1 MALVKRITEYRPRH
15 AAVAEIPD
23 PPSTSHKF
31 SNNFVSTQYLM
42 TRTSPT
48 RPYHKLETDSQVSSD
63 ELKEWSFYDVSYV
76 NKDEAIRPP
85 SPPCDTTKRTTPT
98 KPTAI
103 NTSTTNT
110 TNYGHSS
117 RTNSMGSRSVSSTED
132 ANSLYS
138 HPLTRH
144 TSVTSSTS
152 VSPNNHQYYK
162 QSLPPLPSDSNSKT
176 NSGASSDD
184 QERDPP
190 SRPASVST
198 SFASFPR
205 PQQLS
210 ELATSL
216 ARAPAMSSTSAIE
229 QQPESPTAAEL
240 LEPCI
245 PPMVP
250 YAYHPRIYGSS
261 TPPQVY
267 GHSSTTVGAK
277 VYSFGGTNGSACN
290 NDMHCFNTDAH
301 VLKKIDRSVKPAI
314 QRTVPRPI
322 YRRRSFNQTET
333 NGPAVSPN
341 TPALVTPSP
350 RKFHTGTTKYIAPV
364 PGVPKRHGGVD
375 IFYFGGGDDT
385 QCFNDAFLFDTR
397 THLFRKVAD
406 GENDKRPAPRQG
418 HVTINSGDYFYV
430 HGGHNPFT
438 GQIFNDMWRFDT
450 ATNKWAEVEYQ
461 NAGEAH
467 PAAAYHDGCF
477 CEREG
482 YFLFYGGRFEDGTVC
497 SQMTR
502 FYPKTASW
510 ASVPVF
516 IYNKLT
522 GQGMRVS
529 LGRFGHKIMNGGKW
543 VYILGGD
550 NGDGQVTDMWV
561 FSLSTG
567 VMIRSCYYGVLLKG
581 LSHHTTAFCDG
592 RLYFF
597 GGLNTAAER
606 PEVVCEIRCIELP
619 LSGTCMKEED

>member
-23 PPSTSHKF
+23 PPSTSHQF

-42 TRTSPT
+42 TRTSPI
-48 RPYHKLETDSQVSSD
+48 RPYPKLDTDSVTPQLPSD
-63 ELKEWSFYDVSYV
+63 ELGCVAPLKEWSFYDVSYV

-85 SPPCDTTKRTTPT
+85 SPPFDTKRGVANTKTP
-98 KPTAI
+98 
-103 NTSTTNT
+103 N
-110 TNYGHSS
+110 GHSS

-162 QSLPPLPSDSNSKT
+162 QSLPPLPSDT
-176 NSGASSDD
+176 NSTDRE
-184 QERDPP
+184 QPP

-216 ARAPAMSSTSAIE
+216 ARAPAMSTSAIE
-229 QQPESPTAAEL
+229 QQPESPTSTEL

-250 YAYHPRIYGSS
+250 YSYHPRIYGSD

-277 VYSFGGTNGSACN
+277 IFSFGGTNGAQCT
-290 NDMHCFNTDAH
+290 NDMYCFNTDAH
-301 VLKKIDRSVKPAI
+301 TLKKIDRSVRPEVM
-314 QRTVPRPI
+314 RTVPRAA
-322 YRRRSFNQTET
+322 YRRRSFNRTET
-333 NGPAVSPN
+333 DGPATN
-341 TPALVTPSP
+341 TTSTVKPAP
-350 RKFHTGTTKYIAPV
+350 RKFHTGTTKYISLV

-385 QCFNDAFLFDTR
+385 QCFNDAFLFNTR

-406 GENDKRPAPRQG
+406 GASETRPAPRQG
-418 HVTINSGDYFYV
+418 HVTINRGVYFYV

-438 GQIFNDMWRFDT
+438 GETFNDMWRFDT
-450 ATNKWAEVEYQ
+450 VSNKWSEVVYQ
-461 NAGEAH
+461 TPQEAH

-482 YFLFYGGRFEDGTVC
+482 YFLFYGGRYEDGTVC

-502 FYPKTASW
+502 FYPETASW
-510 ASVPVF
+510 SPVPVF
-516 IYNKLT
+516 IYNKFT

-529 LGRFGHKIMNGGKW
+529 LGRYGHKIMNGGKW

-597 GGLNTAAER
+597 GGLNTSAER